1 MGRCIVISREE
12 NTRSQ
17 KLPYSTPRLIPY
29 SLGELAAL
37 VGKSNVHE
45 GRPVTPHSSGPGIQP
60 PPMLIEGFEGDVE
73 DLITGLSSI
82 GRRSKI
88 SSESAARTSETMREK
103 SDGPLEGGI
112 CILLVDMRRRFAGS
126 RQPLT
131 RMEVDSDAN
140 GTLTLI
146 LTDSGEDFVASGE
159 IRRADRW
166 QFRGP
171 IVPEGLAALIK
182 SVFQICATPREQQ
195 ARPGSTLTMNSSSV
209 SAVACAERE

>member
-1 MGRCIVISREE
+1 MTSREE
-12 NTRSQ
+12 NARSQ
-17 KLPYSTPRLIPY
+17 KFLYSTPRLVPY
-29 SLGELAAL
+29 SLVELAAL
-37 VGKSNVHE
+37 VAKSNVHE
-45 GRPVTPHSSGPGIQP
+45 GRPGKPLSGAGIQP

-73 DLITGLSSI
+73 ELIRVLSSI

-88 SSESAARTSETMREK
+88 KSESAARTSETILRK
-103 SDGPLEGGI
+103 SDGPLEDGI
-112 CILLVDMRRRFAGS
+112 CILLVDMRRRFSGS

-131 RMEVDSDAN
+131 RMEVDSDAI

-146 LTDSGEDFVASGE
+146 LTDSGEDFKASGE

-182 SVFQICATPREQQ
+182 SVFQICAAPREQQ
-195 ARPGSTLTMNSSSV
+195 TRPGSTLTMSSSSV